1 MLSMT
6 DTMVAQQVVLQCSKS
21 DVLDTP
27 MQIELEPDHLPA
39 ALSLLQEAGD
49 VDTVLRWAWR
59 QFRRLCCC
67 QPLVSVLC

>member
-1 MLSMT
+1 MT
-6 DTMVAQQVVLQCSKS
+6 WSCSKYLQCSKS
-21 DVLDTP
+21 DILDTR

-59 QFRRLCCC
+59 
-67 QPLVSVLC
+67 